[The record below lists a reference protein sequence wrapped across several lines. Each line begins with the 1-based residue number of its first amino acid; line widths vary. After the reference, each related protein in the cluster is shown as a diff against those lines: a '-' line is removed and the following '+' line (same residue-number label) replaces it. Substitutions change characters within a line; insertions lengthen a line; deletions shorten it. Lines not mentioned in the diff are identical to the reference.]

1 LPSSCPRRRGCASTC
16 AAKAGRRPTPATARW
31 GAVGAGDAGC
41 AVLQVASGLV
51 SDDGAGFTGP
61 LNEFV
66 SSAGGVFATM
76 LHKQYGQW
84 VLLGL
89 VLLHVV
95 AIAFYRI
102 VRRRSLVKA
111 MMDGDKLLPKAM
123 PPSRDDS
130 VTRSMAAVLFVL
142 CLTLV
147 QSTVGA

>member
-1 LPSSCPRRRGCASTC
+1 MTHRMIHISVAMLALSVAAVAGGQASNADSS
-16 AAKAGRRPTPATARW
+16 
-31 GAVGAGDAGC
+31 
-41 AVLQVASGLV
+41 ASGAHAVAAAPKWFDLI
-51 SDDGAGFTGP
+51 AI
-61 LNEFV
+61 NAFV